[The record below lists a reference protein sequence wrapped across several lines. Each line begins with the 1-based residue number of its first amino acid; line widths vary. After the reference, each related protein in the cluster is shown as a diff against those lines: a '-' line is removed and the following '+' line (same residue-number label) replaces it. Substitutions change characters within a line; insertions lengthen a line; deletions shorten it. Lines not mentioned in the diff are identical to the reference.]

1 MKSEKDPQFVAA
13 MARYKTATEAVRENR
28 RDMIDDQRF
37 AAGDQWPD
45 EVKAMRVGR
54 PMQTINR
61 LPAFIDQIIGDARQN
76 KVAIKVYAG
85 EDGDVDTAQVYSG
98 LIRSIENR
106 SNADFSYDTALEQT
120 ATFGFGAW
128 RIKTQYVADDSFD
141 QEVVIER
148 IANALNVYFDPASIQ
163 PDYSDAEYV
172 IVVDSLSKDEF
183 KQRWPKAAETNFQT
197 DHAEIGW
204 TNGDMMQIAEY
215 WYKERTPVTLY
226 LLADGTVTDQKPTAP
241 EMVLRERKSEKCV
254 VKMCILSGAEILQS
268 ADWAGKY
275 LPIVGVN
282 GKEDLVDGK
291 RILRGIVR
299 HAKDPQRMYNY
310 WRTIDTETKALAPKA
325 PVLVTTKQL
334 DGLDDLWSD
343 ALSGNMPYLPY
354 NPDPAAGMPQRLNAG
369 LQDRG
374 FEQAALL
381 AVDEMKATT
390 GIYSAALGEHS
401 NETSGRAILA
411 RQREGDT
418 ANFAYIDNLSRA
430 IRHSARIIIDLI
442 PKIYDTERV
451 IEIMGVDGQKKLER
465 INSARITD
473 DGQVEPVND
482 LTTGRYDLVVDVGPS
497 YTTKRI
503 EALNMMVEIAKM
515 NPAIMQIAGD
525 LIIKSMDWDGADAI
539 AERLK
544 RTIPANIVGEEEGED
559 KPEIPAEIQQM
570 IEQGKQLIAKL
581 QEENAQ
587 LKEENEDKDEDRRL
601 KQYEID
607 VRAMLESA
615 KLAADK
621 PDMSAMAVQVAQI
634 LAQNIMGN
642 AASAPDITEE
652 GEDEIEMEGEPEEHP
667 GFNFGEPNEVEYGM
681 REEEAGQMMPQL
693 PQAMESSDTSLDGL
707 LIDQNEP
714 PMM

>member
-28 RDMIDDQRF
+28 RDMIDDQLF

-183 KQRWPKAAETNFQT
+183 KARWPKAAETSFQ
-197 DHAEIGW
+197 DEHVEIGW

-215 WYKERTPVTLY
+215 WHKERTPVTLY

-343 ALSGNMPYLPY
+343 ALSGSLPYLPY

-390 GIYSAALGEHS
+390 GIYSAALGEQS

-451 IEIMGVDGQKKLER
+451 VEIMGIDGQKKLER

-559 KPEIPAEIQQM
+559 KPEIPAEIHQM

-581 QEENAQ
+581 QEENKQ

-615 KLAADK
+615 KLAAAK

-634 LAQNIMGN
+634 LAQNIMGT

-667 GFNFGEPNEVEYGM
+667 GFNFGEPNEAEDGM

-707 LIDQNEP
+707 LIDHNEP

>member
-28 RDMIDDQRF
+28 RDMIDDQLF

-183 KQRWPKAAETNFQT
+183 KARWPKAAETSFQ
-197 DHAEIGW
+197 DEHVEIGW

-215 WYKERTPVTLY
+215 WHKERTPVTLY

-343 ALSGNMPYLPY
+343 ALSGSLPYLPY

-390 GIYSAALGEHS
+390 GIYSAALGEQS

-451 IEIMGVDGQKKLER
+451 VEIMGIDGQKKLER

-581 QEENAQ
+581 QEENKK

-607 VRAMLESA
+607 VKAMLESA
-615 KLAADK
+615 KLAVGK

-634 LAQNIMGN
+634 LAQNIMGT

-667 GFNFGEPNEVEYGM
+667 GFNFGEPNEVEDGM

>member
-1 MKSEKDPQFVAA
+1 MKSEKDPLFTEA
-13 MARYKTATEAVRENR
+13 MRRYKASVEATQENR
-28 RDMIDDQRF
+28 ADMIDDQRF

-45 EVKAMRVGR
+45 DVKAMRIGR

-76 KVAIKVYAG
+76 KVAIKVFAG
-85 EDGDVDTAQVYSG
+85 EDGDVEVAKIYSG

-106 SNADFSYDTALEQT
+106 SNADFAYDTALEQT

-128 RIKTQYVADDSFD
+128 RVKTRYVDDDTFD
-141 QEVVIER
+141 QEIMIER
-148 IANALNVYFDPASIQ
+148 IPNALNVHFDPSSIQ
-163 PDYSDAEYV
+163 PDYSDAEYA
-172 IVVDSLSKDEF
+172 IVVDSISKDEF
-183 KQRWPKAAETNFQT
+183 KARWPKASESLFQT
-197 DHAEIGW
+197 EHMQAGW
-204 TNGDMMQIAEY
+204 ASGDNMQIAEY
-215 WYKERTPVTLY
+215 WYKERTPATLY
-226 LLADGTVTDQKPTAP
+226 LLNDGTTTFDKPTAP
-241 EMVLRERKSEKCV
+241 ELVIRERKSEKCD
-254 VKMCILSGAEILQS
+254 VKMCIMSGAEVLEQ
-268 ADWAGKY
+268 ADWAGRY
-275 LPIVGVN
+275 IPIIGVN
-282 GKEDLVDGK
+282 GKEDMVDGK

-325 PVLVTTKQL
+325 PVMVTTKQL

-343 ALSGNMPYLPY
+343 ALSGNLPYLPY
-354 NPDPAAGMPQRLNAG
+354 NPDPTAAMPQRLNAG
-369 LQDRG
+369 MQDKG

-390 GIYSAALGEHS
+390 GIYSAALGEQS

-430 IRHSARIIIDLI
+430 IRYSARVIIDLI

-451 IEIMGVDGQKKLER
+451 IEIMGIDGQKTLER
-465 INSARITD
+465 INSARIND
-473 DGQVEPVND
+473 DGVVEPVND

-525 LIIKSMDWDGADAI
+525 LIVKSMDWDGADAI

-544 RTIPANIVGEEEGED
+544 RTVPANIIGDEEGNED
-559 KPEIPAEIQQM
+559 KELPAEVTQM
-570 IEQGKQLIAKL
+570 IEQGKQLITQL
-581 QEENAQ
+581 QQENKE

-607 VRAMLESA
+607 VRAMLETA
-615 KLAADK
+615 KLTAST
-621 PDMSAMAVQVAQI
+621 PDLDALSVQVAQI
-634 LAQNIMGN
+634 LAQNILGQ
-642 AASAPDITEE
+642 AASAPDVAEE
-652 GEDEIEMEGEPEEHP
+652 QEQDSEDQSAEPEEY
-667 GFNFGEPNEVEYGM
+667 EGM
-681 REEEAGQMMPQL
+681 ENMEQEQEAPEEIPAAEMQQT
-693 PQAMESSDTSLDGL
+693 DLDGL
-707 LIDQNEP
+707 LSTDDQQSI
-714 PMM
+714 M

>member
-106 SNADFSYDTALEQT
+106 SNADFSYDTALEQS

-128 RIKTQYVADDSFD
+128 LIKTKYVADDSFE
-141 QEVVIER
+141 QEIVIER
-148 IANALNVYFDPASIQ
+148 VANSLNVYFDPASIQ
-163 PDYSDAEYV
+163 PDYSDAEYA
-172 IVVDSLSKDEF
+172 IVVGKVSKDEF
-183 KQRWPKAAETNFQT
+183 KQRWPKAAETSFQ
-197 DHAEIGW
+197 DEHVESGW

-254 VKMCILSGAEILQS
+254 VKMCILSGAEILES

-343 ALSGNMPYLPY
+343 ALSGNLPYLPY

-390 GIYSAALGEHS
+390 GIYSAALGEQS

-451 IEIMGVDGQKKLER
+451 VEIMGIDGQKKLER

-515 NPAIMQIAGD
+515 NPSIMQIAGD

-570 IEQGKQLIAKL
+570 IEQGKQLIAQL
-581 QEENAQ
+581 QEENKQ

-601 KQYEID
+601 RQYEID

-634 LAQNIMGN
+634 LAQNIMGT

-652 GEDEIEMEGEPEEHP
+652 GEEEMEGEPS
-667 GFNFGEPNEVEYGM
+667 FNFGEPNEVEDGV
-681 REEEAGQMMPQL
+681 REEEAGQMMTQL

-707 LIDQNEP
+707 LIDHNEP

>member
-13 MARYKTATEAVRENR
+13 MARYKAATEAVRENR
-28 RDMIDDQRF
+28 REMVEDQKF

-45 EVKAMRVGR
+45 DVKALRVGR

-61 LPAFIDQIIGDARQN
+61 LPAFVDQIIGDARQN
-76 KVAIKVYAG
+76 KVAIKVFAG
-85 EDGDVDTAQVYSG
+85 EDGDVDVAQIYSG
-98 LIRSIENR
+98 LIRSIESC
-106 SNADFSYDTALEQT
+106 SNADFAYDTALEQT
-120 ATFGFGAW
+120 ATFGFGSW
-128 RIKTQYVADDSFD
+128 RIKTQYVDDESFD
-141 QEVVIER
+141 QEIVIER

-172 IVVDSLSKDEF
+172 IVVDSVSKDEF
-183 KQRWPKAAETNFQT
+183 KERWPKAAETSFSVEHVEQ
-197 DHAEIGW
+197 GW

-254 VKMCILSGAEILQS
+254 VKMCILSGAAILES

-291 RILRGIVR
+291 RVLRGIVR

-325 PVLVTTKQL
+325 PVMVSTKQL

-343 ALSGNMPYLPY
+343 ALSGNLPYLPY
-354 NPDPAAGMPQRLNAG
+354 NPDPQAPMPQRLNAG
-369 LQDRG
+369 MQDRG

-390 GIYSAALGEHS
+390 GIYSAALGEQG

-451 IEIMGVDGQKKLER
+451 VEIMGVDGQKKLER

-497 YTTKRI
+497 YTTKRV
-503 EALNMMVEIAKM
+503 ESLNMMVEIAKM
-515 NPAIMQIAGD
+515 NPAIMQLAGD
-525 LIIKSMDWDGADAI
+525 LIVKAMDWDGAEAI
-539 AERLK
+539 AERIK
-544 RTIPANIVGEEEGED
+544 RTIPANIIGDEDGEKEQ
-559 KPEIPAEIQQM
+559 PEIPAEIQQT
-570 IEQGKQLIAKL
+570 IDQGKQLIAQL
-581 QEENAQ
+581 QEENDK

-607 VRAMLESA
+607 VRAMIESA
-615 KLAADK
+615 KLAATA
-621 PDMSAMAVQVAQI
+621 PDMSAMAMQVAEI
-634 LAQNIMGN
+634 LAQNIMGT
-642 AASAPDITEE
+642 AAAAPDVTE
-652 GEDEIEMEGEPEEHP
+652 EPEEP
-667 GFNFGEPNEVEYGM
+667 GFDFGEPDEVQDGM
-681 REEEAGQMMPQL
+681 REEEAGQMMPEL
-693 PQAMESSDTSLDGL
+693 PEAIEPEETTIDGL
-707 LIDQNEP
+707 LIDQPEQ